1 MSNSNEQSSTLRNEL
16 LNQND
21 LKVFNAIFNFV
32 SVLNDSFG
40 TQLKKVSLYHHLL
53 SKTSITHKSAI
64 TKHFNA
70 FKKFFEHTPDLL
82 GSITGK
88 ISYSE
93 RVELEIPDI
102 LERCDEE
109 NKQIIIQ
116 HLLLIKTLILGTPFP
131 HELQVIKDNSEDAPN
146 VQSCDLAPLGA
157 LGPQA
162 LSQRVRSPNVSL
174 RSPNVSNEEKFVSGL
189 MEKIQNNIK
198 PEETKDP
205 MMAINNIMTSGL
217 FQDIIKTMDNSVSN
231 GDIDINKLM
240 MTVTTMMGSLK

>member
-1 MSNSNEQSSTLRNEL
+1 MSNSNEL

-131 HELQVIKDNSEDAPN
+131 HELQVIKDNSEDAPI
-146 VQSCDLAPLGA
+146 
-157 LGPQA
+157 GPHA